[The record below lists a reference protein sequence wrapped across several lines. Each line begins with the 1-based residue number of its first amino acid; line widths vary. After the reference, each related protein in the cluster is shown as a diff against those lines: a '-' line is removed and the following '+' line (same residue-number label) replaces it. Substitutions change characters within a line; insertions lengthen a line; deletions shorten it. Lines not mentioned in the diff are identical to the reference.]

1 MYWHKTTKKRY
12 RKKVFLHHSKAEFYY
27 HRLSGVI
34 CSYLQE
40 NTAQLENFLWRF
52 VPNLFSAAVGVLWF
66 YVRTS
71 VRPIIRRICDVIKR
85 VTYSKTNYNSC
96 IEVTEL
102 QKRERESKK
111 WHLWI
116 DLLRIYGVWREKT
129 KVTVSVVAFT
139 VEIKGNSN
147 RPFIWIV
154 RACYSCSSCSILI

>member
-1 MYWHKTTKKRY
+1 M
-12 RKKVFLHHSKAEFYY
+12 FLHHSKAEFYY

-71 VRPIIRRICDVIKR
+71 VRPIIRKICDVIKR

-102 QKRERESKK
+102 QKMERERKNG
-111 WHLWI
+111 
-116 DLLRIYGVWREKT
+116 IYGLIFNGYMACEEKKT

-147 RPFIWIV
+147 RPFI
-154 RACYSCSSCSILI
+154 